1 MLKSFCKFLRLRIC
15 ELDFSIHE
23 LMKKRKTIS
32 KTNYLLI
39 PICISFLHSKHKQN
53 LKKKLS
59 RAVVPVLNFCYSKCT
74 SMFLNINIISIY

>member
-53 LKKKLS
+53 LKKKVIES
-59 RAVVPVLNFCYSKCT
+59 SSPGT
-74 SMFLNINIISIY
+74 QFLLL